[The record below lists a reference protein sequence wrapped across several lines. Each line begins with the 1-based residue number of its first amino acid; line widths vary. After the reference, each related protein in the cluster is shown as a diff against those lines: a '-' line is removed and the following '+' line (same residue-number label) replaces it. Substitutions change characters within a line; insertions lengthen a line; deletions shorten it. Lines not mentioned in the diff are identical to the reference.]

1 MAWREVIQDVSFRQE
16 LLRLGEKPGT
26 NVRDLCERFEVSRKT
41 YYKWRRRFEQETE
54 PSLANRSRRPHRS
67 PNETS
72 AEMEQKIVEMRRKY
86 PTWGAWKIAVRLGVL
101 GEAEVPAV
109 STVHRILKK
118 NGMIQAEESEKHQA
132 WQRFEHEAP
141 NQLWQ
146 MDFKGWF
153 ATDDGRHCHSLTVL
167 DDHSRY
173 VVCLQACGN
182 ERTETVK
189 HHLTAT
195 FRHYGMPERMTM
207 DNGAPWGNDL
217 MHRHTP
223 LTAWLMRLG
232 IGVSHSKPYHPQTQ
246 GKDERFHR
254 TLKADVLQSQH
265 FRSLQHVQEKFDPYR
280 HLYNYERPHQA
291 LAMAVPGSR
300 YQISRRTF
308 PEILPAIEYDAIDQL
323 RRVMPKG
330 FLQFQRKRIRVGKAF
345 AGYPVAIRPTTED
358 GVFEVYFCRF
368 RIKSF
373 DIREEQA

>member
-1 MAWREVIQDVSFRQE
+1 
-16 LLRLGEKPGT
+16 
-26 NVRDLCERFEVSRKT
+26 
-41 YYKWRRRFEQETE
+41 
-54 PSLANRSRRPHRS
+54 
-67 PNETS
+67 
-72 AEMEQKIVEMRRKY
+72 
-86 PTWGAWKIAVRLGVL
+86 LGVL
-101 GEAEVPAV
+101 GEPEVPAV

-118 NGMIQAEESEKHQA
+118 NGMIQSEESEKHQA

-146 MDFKGWF
+146 MDFKGWI
-153 ATDDGRHCHSLTVL
+153 ATDDGRRCHPLTVL

-182 ERTETVK
+182 ERSETVK
-189 HHLTAT
+189 QHLTST
-195 FRHYGMPERMTM
+195 FRHYGMPEWMTM

-265 FRSLQHVQEKFDPYR
+265 FRSLRHVQDKFDPYR
-280 HLYNYERPHQA
+280 HVYNHERPHQA
-291 LAMAVPGSR
+291 IAMAVPASR
-300 YQISRRTF
+300 YQISARSF
-308 PEILPAIEYDAIDQL
+308 PEILPAIEYDAIDQV
-323 RRVMPKG
+323 RRVKPKG
-330 FLQFQRKRIRVGKAF
+330 FLQFQRKRISVGKAF
-345 AGYPVAIRPTTED
+345 SGYPLAIRPTTED
-358 GVFEVYFCRF
+358 GVFDVYFCRY

-373 DIREEQA
+373 DIREEQS